1 MKTIKLIICICL
13 LWMIG
18 IGVNAMIISGYC
30 GADGNNLRWS
40 LDEGTGILEITGSG
54 KMKDYDTYTA
64 PWYTNHRYFLE
75 KVNIGNSVTSIGK
88 NAFFDCLRLKS
99 ITIPNS
105 VTSIGNEAFKYCT
118 SLTSV
123 DIPNSVNNI
132 GDWAFFDCTGLA
144 SINFGNS
151 VLSIGN
157 YAFGSCE
164 SLTSISIPNSV
175 TSIGSSAF
183 SYCSGLTSVSIPN
196 SVTSIGNSAF
206 SGCSKILSITVDC
219 NNHFFDS
226 RDNCNAII
234 ETSTNTLVRGCN
246 NTIIPNSVT
255 SIGSSAFYGCSG
267 LISINI
273 PNSVTSI
280 GSSAFYYC
288 SGLTSV
294 SIPYSVTSI
303 GNCAFSGCSK
313 ISSITVDC
321 NNHFFDSRDNCN
333 AIIETSTNTLV
344 CGCNNTKI
352 PNSVTSIGDSAFID
366 CNFTEITIPNS
377 VTSIGSS
384 AFYCCSDLTS
394 VSIPNSVTSIGDNAF
409 YYCPKLFK
417 IYVEWNQ
424 PIQINSN
431 VFHAID
437 LSKATLYVP
446 SGTKS
451 KYQSAEVW
459 KNFGEIIEQPIYIT
473 KISLNKTSTEMYV
486 GDKLT
491 LSANITPDNATNPNI
506 EWVSSDNSIAS
517 VSNGIV
523 TAIGPGICSIKAKT
537 TDGSALEVSCSIMVR
552 KQTQSITWNQ
562 DLSTLASGGQ
572 LVELKATSSSGLH
585 ISYKSSDDNVAT
597 IFDMGFASYLS
608 PRNVGTATI
617 TARQEGNNYYA
628 PVEMKKVANVVQFDN
643 VNGVHAV
650 NGKYTV
656 QTATGT
662 RIGTY
667 NESEFRKLIDSH
679 KLSGGL
685 YIINGEKTI
694 IK

>member
-1 MKTIKLIICICL
+1 MRTIKQTIFISL
-13 LWMIG
+13 LWMFS
-18 IGVNAMIISGYC
+18 IGVNCEDIP
-30 GADGNNLRWS
+30 NN
-40 LDEGTGILEITGSG
+40 EI
-54 KMKDYDTYTA
+54 
-64 PWYTNHRYFLE
+64 WYTSFMAIYVDSNTDFGANIINHTF
-75 KVNIGNSVTSIGK
+75 KNNKGVITFDGDVTNIGGGTFYGPLLISVE
-88 NAFFDCLRLKS
+88 
-99 ITIPNS
+99 IPNS
-105 VTSIGNEAFKYCT
+105 VTN
-118 SLTSV
+118 
-123 DIPNSVNNI
+123 
-132 GDWAFFDCTGLA
+132 
-144 SINFGNS
+144 
-151 VLSIGN
+151 
-157 YAFGSCE
+157 
-164 SLTSISIPNSV
+164 
-175 TSIGSSAF
+175 IGSSAF
-183 SYCSGLTSVSIPN
+183 SECSL
-196 SVTSIGNSAF
+196 
-206 SGCSKILSITVDC
+206 LS
-219 NNHFFDS
+219 
-226 RDNCNAII
+226 
-234 ETSTNTLVRGCN
+234 
-246 NTIIPNSVT
+246 
-255 SIGSSAFYGCSG
+255 
-267 LISINI
+267 SINI

-280 GSSAFYYC
+280 GSSAF
-288 SGLTSV
+288 
-294 SIPYSVTSI
+294 
-303 GNCAFSGCSK
+303 SGCSSL
-313 ISSITVDC
+313 SSI
-321 NNHFFDSRDNCN
+321 N
-333 AIIETSTNTLV
+333 
-344 CGCNNTKI
+344 
-352 PNSVTSIGDSAFID
+352 
-366 CNFTEITIPNS
+366 IPNS

-384 AFYCCSDLTS
+384 AFERCLSLRSINIPERIKNIERFTFSECTQLIS
-394 VSIPNSVTSIGDNAF
+394 VEIPNSVTSIGDYAF
-409 YYCPKLFK
+409 QGCHSLTSINIPNSVTSIGSSAFGYCM
-417 IYVEWNQ
+417 
-424 PIQINSN
+424 
-431 VFHAID
+431 D
-437 LSKATLYVP
+437 LSSVYLYWSQPLSVELDVFSGSLIYNATLYVP

-473 KISLNKTSTEMYV
+473 KISLNKTSTEMFV

-537 TDGSALEVSCSIMVR
+537 TDGSALEVSCSIMVS

-643 VNGVHAV
+643 VNGVNAV
-650 NGKYTV
+650 NGRYTV
-656 QTATGT
+656 YTATGT